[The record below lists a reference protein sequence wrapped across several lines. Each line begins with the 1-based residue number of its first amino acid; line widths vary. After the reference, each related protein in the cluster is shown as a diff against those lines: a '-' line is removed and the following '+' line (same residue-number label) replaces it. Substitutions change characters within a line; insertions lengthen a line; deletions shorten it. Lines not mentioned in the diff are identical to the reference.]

1 MVAISQIINNGLL
14 LTSQLV
20 FQDVATPH
28 QASTEQYNLVKYLG
42 GAGPYIQHPGFG
54 ILTDIPDQC
63 KLEQIHLLLRHGE
76 RYPSKN
82 KGKEFEELYQKF
94 QNYGKPFVGE
104 LAFLNS
110 YEYFVTDKNYY
121 EKETTPFN
129 SEGPYAGT
137 TDALSH
143 GAAFRLKYSDVFDSE
158 DKLTVFT
165 SNSGRCH
172 VTARYFA
179 RGFLGDDF
187 NDEKVDF
194 AVIAEEDKFGANS
207 LTPVVSCKNY
217 HSGANNEFVKQ
228 FDTSYLSAAAA
239 RITKGN
245 DGFSLSEKEVDRLIA
260 WCAYEIN
267 AKGYSPF
274 CNLFTN
280 DELVR
285 NSYALDLSYYYSNGP
300 GNNLTAT
307 IGAPFLKATLDY
319 LKEEN
324 PPQKVVLAFTHD
336 TNIEQFHSALGIVA
350 PDQPLPNDYIPF
362 PVPYAHTQIVPMGAR
377 LYTEKYK
384 CGNDSYVRY
393 VVNDAVVPIKH
404 CQNGPGFSCKLSD
417 YENYINSRLEGK
429 DYATQCGAQNVP
441 DKLTFLWD
449 YNQTNYSAPDI
460 DS

>member
-1 MVAISQIINNGLL
+1 M
-14 LTSQLV
+14 
-20 FQDVATPH
+20 
-28 QASTEQYNLVKYLG
+28 ASL
-42 GAGPYIQHPGFG
+42 
-54 ILTDIPDQC
+54 C
-63 KLEQIHLLLRHGE
+63 
-76 RYPSKN
+76 
-82 KGKEFEELYQKF
+82 
-94 QNYGKPFVGE
+94 GE
-104 LAFLNS
+104 LAFLNN

-143 GAAFRLKYSDVFDSE
+143 GAAFRSKYSDVFDSR
-158 DKLTVFT
+158 T
-165 SNSGRCH
+165 R
-172 VTARYFA
+172 
-179 RGFLGDDF
+179 FLGDDF

-260 WCAYEIN
+260 WATLL
-267 AKGYSPF
+267 

-285 NSYALDLSYYYSNGP
+285 NSYASDLSYYYSNGP

-417 YENYINSRLEGK
+417 YENYINSRLEAK
-429 DYATQCGAQNVP
+429 TMRPSVAP
-441 DKLTFLWD
+441 KTFS
-449 YNQTNYSAPDI
+449 TR
-460 DS
+460 